1 MGLSVP
7 DSPPSQPQPIAHEFE
22 RTPSGTAASTFV
34 QWAPCGKCGLLAE
47 HPIHQQ
53 GKPSMEELIA
63 QSVFRFEAK
72 LSTFGVLT
80 MAKAAGWV
88 NDYRKELEGI
98 AAAAKAQ

>member
-1 MGLSVP
+1 
-7 DSPPSQPQPIAHEFE
+7 
-22 RTPSGTAASTFV
+22 
-34 QWAPCGKCGLLAE
+34 
-47 HPIHQQ
+47 
-53 GKPSMEELIA
+53 MEELIA